1 MGNPELG
8 RIEPAE
14 FFLKRIKS
22 NPELAGNSQENQNKL
37 IHIVQDGRQVLE
49 LGANK
54 DDARVRLADRAE
66 TLLVQG
72 NEGLVRKILKRETF
86 SGRQDWEDL
95 AQAGRLGLVKAIRK
109 FDFGKDYEFS
119 TYAGKTIFGYMVRQ
133 MEQDDG
139 QKPHDLDDRKRIK
152 KEIERRTGTEERL
165 DYGSISTQLGIKR
178 TKVVNLL
185 LTENPVSADKLV
197 TDYSSDTL
205 AELIPDSSASF
216 EDDVL
221 SKVAWEEVINSGRVS
236 LTKREGE
243 IVKSV
248 LAGNYRQD
256 LDKIFGCSRSNITFL
271 ISGIRRK
278 TGEYFVR
285 G

>member
-22 NPELAGNSQENQNKL
+22 NPELAGNSGENQNKL
-37 IHIVQDGRQVLE
+37 IRIVQNGRRVLE
-49 LGANK
+49 LGGNK

-109 FDFGKDYEFS
+109 FDFSKGYEFS
-119 TYAGKTIFGYMVRQ
+119 TYAGKTIFGYMMDQ
-133 MEQDDG
+133 TKQDDG
-139 QKPHDLDDRKRIK
+139 IKSHDLDDRKRIK

-221 SKVAWEEVINSGRVS
+221 SKAAWEEVINSGRAS

-243 IVKSV
+243 IIKLV

>member
-139 QKPHDLDDRKRIK
+139 IKSHDLDDRKRIK

-221 SKVAWEEVINSGRVS
+221 SKVAWEEVINSGRAS

-243 IVKSV
+243 IIKLV